1 MGFFLILQVLF
12 DAVFLFGILFLF
24 HYSVQH
30 SRRRGEEQDVLKNL
44 QVQEVKEN
52 LQELLL
58 TLKQLGQEVS
68 ENIREQVEMAESRT
82 DVLRKTL
89 DRLEKDLENA
99 RVLSGEVDEEKRHL
113 EGKAG
118 LLRAAKREQAKAQG
132 DDPRSYLAPGLTAP
146 GVDPVMPIKS
156 ETIPGRRAG
165 VGFSSG
171 TVKEVYR
178 LADEEKGIQE
188 IIRRTKLTRAEVRL
202 ILNLRGNRFT
212 ASN

>member
-1 MGFFLILQVLF
+1 MGFFLTLQVLF

-24 HYSVQH
+24 HYSVQ
-30 SRRRGEEQDVLKNL
+30 RAKRRGEEQDVLKNL

-68 ENIREQVEMAESRT
+68 ESIREQVETAESRT
-82 DVLRKTL
+82 DTLRKTL
-89 DRLEKDLENA
+89 ARLERDLESA
-99 RVLSGEVDEEKRHL
+99 RILSGEVGEEKRHL
-113 EGKAG
+113 EEKAS
-118 LLRAAKREQAKAQG
+118 LLRAAKREQSKNQG
-132 DDPRSYLAPGLTAP
+132 ENPRAYLAPGLTAP
-146 GVDPVMPIKS
+146 VVDPVMPAKS
-156 ETIPGRRAG
+156 EVGSGRRAG

-188 IIRRTKLTRAEVRL
+188 IIRRTKLTRAEVQL

>member
-1 MGFFLILQVLF
+1 MGFFLTLQILF

-30 SRRRGEEQDVLKNL
+30 TKRRGEEQDVLNNL
-44 QVQEVKEN
+44 RVQEVKEN
-52 LQELLL
+52 LQELLT

-68 ENIREQVEMAESRT
+68 ESIREQVETAESRT
-82 DVLRKTL
+82 EALKKTL
-89 DRLEKDLENA
+89 ERLEKDLESA
-99 RVLSGEVDEEKRHL
+99 KALSGEVVEEKRHL
-113 EGKAG
+113 EEKAE
-118 LLRAAKREQAKAQG
+118 LLRAAKKEQAKARM
-132 DDPRSYLAPGLTAP
+132 DDPRAYLAPGLTAP
-146 GVDPVMPIKS
+146 ALNPVMPGKS
-156 ETIPGRRAG
+156 EAVAGRRAG

-178 LADEEKGIQE
+178 LADEEKGIPE
-188 IIRRTKLTRAEVRL
+188 IVRKTKLTRAEVQL